1 MLSPTV
7 LRAPWSRF
15 LPAASCSRMRAKAHP
30 ASGVRQG
37 GCLPTSETGPGATVA
52 ERQGREG
59 SVLHSKP
66 SAHPVPTL
74 QINAEHCVHFLVLVS
89 VLPTASLGFPSLTP
103 PWARLPRALQA
114 IEHPQGSCWIHWEG
128 QVGQEAQRP
137 SGSVSGCGALA
148 GARGEP
154 RAQK

>member
-89 VLPTASLGFPSLTP
+89 VLPTASPG
-103 PWARLPRALQA
+103 LPLSHSSMGQA
-114 IEHPQGSCWIHWEG
+114 AQG
-128 QVGQEAQRP
+128 P
-137 SGSVSGCGALA
+137 SGYRAPAGLMLDPLGGA
-148 GARGEP
+148 GGPRGTEAL
-154 RAQK
+154 RVGLRLWGTGWGQR